1 MNKIYKF
8 MALVLGTAVLTT
20 GCIKE
25 TFPTSGA
32 TQEQVEQSSSAL
44 DAMVGAIAVNM
55 AYPYSAFGS
64 SNNYGFDFGY
74 PGLMCATD
82 ACTGDV
88 ICTAG
93 DEASG
98 YDWFWYWE
106 YGYMIGPTMPL
117 SSFPW
122 ATYCSF
128 IKNCNDVI
136 NVVGS
141 STELSLAAKSA
152 LGAAKAIRACIYLDM
167 ARQFEALECPGIEGY
182 NVTAV
187 EGLTVPIITEAT
199 TEEIARNN
207 PRATRKEIFE
217 FILGDLSEA
226 EALLKDVT
234 TDKTL
239 PSLAV
244 VYGLKARAY
253 LWLGGFSV
261 DNNTNE
267 PTEPTKLTSQDAYQI
282 GQAAYQ
288 KAAEYARLAITA
300 SGAPI
305 MKEGEWLNKT
315 TGFNTANDSW
325 LWYLPQTKEGVT
337 NLVNFIAWR
346 SCEATWGYG
355 GKYVFEGVNTKFY
368 ERISAT
374 DWRRKAFVGA
384 DPEAWYK
391 ENGDLTNYTKEQ
403 FLEKVSPYANM
414 KFHPA
419 GGNITSSTDGNVTD
433 VPLMR
438 VEEMYFIEAEA
449 TAHYD
454 AATGKQLL
462 TSFMENRDSKYS
474 ISADKD
480 LIDEIMFQKRV
491 ELWGEGIVFYD
502 FKRLN
507 MGINSGY
514 TGTNVPADSR
524 VNTKGR
530 APWWNFC
537 FPESEELQNTAL
549 KGNNNPDPEGLVP
562 LWKE

>member
-8 MALVLGTAVLTT
+8 IALVLGAAVLSTS
-20 GCIKE
+20 CIKE

-32 TQEQVEQSSSAL
+32 LQEQVEQSSTAL
-44 DAMVGAIAVNM
+44 EALVAAIAVNM

-106 YGYMIGPTMPL
+106 FGYMVGPTMPL

-122 ATYCSF
+122 ATYSSF
-128 IKNCNDVI
+128 IKSCNDVI
-136 NVVGS
+136 NIVDPS
-141 STELSLAAKSA
+141 NELSVSAKSA

-167 ARQFEALECPGIEGY
+167 ARQFEALECTDPNIAPY
-182 NVTAV
+182 YDVTAV
-187 EGLTVPIITEAT
+187 KELTTPIITEDT

-207 PRATRKEIFE
+207 PRATREEMFE
-217 FILGDLSEA
+217 FILGDLSDA
-226 EALLKDVT
+226 ETLLKGLSIN
-234 TDKTL
+234 KTL

-253 LWLGGFSV
+253 LWLGGFEATYANV
-261 DNNTNE
+261 
-267 PTEPTKLTSQDAYQI
+267 PT
-282 GQAAYQ
+282 GQQAYQ

-305 MKEGEWLNKT
+305 MTEGEWLNKT
-315 TGFNTANDSW
+315 TGFNTANNSW

-355 GKYVFEGVNTKFY
+355 GKFVFEGVNTNFY
-368 ERISAT
+368 ARISPS
-374 DWRRKAFVGA
+374 DWRRRAFVGA
-384 DPEAWYK
+384 SPEDWYK
-391 ENGDLTNYTKEQ
+391 DNSELTNLSKEQ
-403 FLEKVSPYANM
+403 FLAKVPPYANM

-419 GGNITSSTDGNVTD
+419 GGNIISYTDGNVTD

-438 VEEMYFIEAEA
+438 VEEMYLIEAEA

-454 AATGKQLL
+454 EASGKTLIE
-462 TSFMENRDSKYS
+462 SFMANRDPKYS
-474 ISADKD
+474 VPMDVN

-524 VNTKGR
+524 VNTQGR

-537 FPESEELQNTAL
+537 FPESEELQNNAL
-549 KGNNNPDPEGLVP
+549 KGKNNPDPEGLVP